1 MPTPKKKPAPKK
13 KPIKY
18 KDIKNI
24 SEMTE
29 PELIAAIQRAVES
42 RKVDMARRL
51 VGRLNRVRGE
61 RAMTA
66 VMGLFSYKGKVDVNA
81 VLAGDR

>member
-1 MPTPKKKPAPKK
+1 MPPKKKAP
-13 KPIKY
+13 IQY
-18 KDIKNI
+18 KDLQRIN
-24 SEMTE
+24 EMTRA
-29 PELIAAIQRAVES
+29 ELVANLQRAIES

-51 VGRLNRVRGE
+51 VGRLNRIDGE
-61 RAMTA
+61 RRMTA